1 MKLHEVLN
9 EIEYSGSL
17 SPETEITALCR
28 DSRKV
33 EKGCA
38 FVCIVGTGVDS
49 HAFAEQA
56 LAAGA
61 AALVVERDLGLPKQ
75 VLVKSTRLSWAIMCA
90 NWFGRPTE
98 QLKLIGITGTNGK
111 TSTSYLLKGVLE
123 QAGYHVGLIGTIQN
137 MIGDRVVET
146 AHTTPD
152 SYELQQ
158 LFCQMAE
165 EGCDYAV
172 MEVSS
177 HALDQERVAGC
188 RFEAGIFTNLT
199 QDHLDYHKTM
209 EQYAAAK
216 AKLFSRCKTAVL
228 NKDDAWYSVMSEGA
242 LCQKVTFSLQDDSAD
257 YTARNVRCRPDG
269 VDFECVG
276 VGVIGRIRLA
286 TPGRFSAYN
295 ALAAAACAS
304 ALGVPFDTVK
314 TALCGFGLVKGRAEV
329 VPTHEDFTVVIDF
342 AHTPDGLENI
352 CETLNTCKAGRLVTV
367 FGCGGDRD
375 RTKRPKMGATAARL
389 SDFVVVTSDN
399 PRSEEPTAIID
410 DILEGLRD
418 TKTPY
423 TVIPNRVEAITWAV
437 ENAKTGDTV
446 LLAGKGHETYQ
457 ILKDKTIH
465 LDEREVVAAAL
476 QSREK
481 KQCHILS
488 VENEE

>member
-1 MKLHEVLN
+1 MKLNEVLK
-9 EIEYSGSL
+9 EIEYSGNL
-17 SPETEITALCR
+17 SAEAEITALCR
-28 DSRKV
+28 DSRKI

-49 HAFAEQA
+49 HEFAEQA
-56 LAAGA
+56 LTEGA
-61 AALVVERDLGLPKQ
+61 AVVVVERDLGLPQQ
-75 VLVKSTRLSWAIMCA
+75 VLVKNTRFAWSVMCA

-98 QLKLIGITGTNGK
+98 RLKLVGITGTNGK
-111 TSTSYLLKGVLE
+111 TSTSYLLKAVLE
-123 QAGYHVGLIGTIQN
+123 QAGYQVGLIGTIQN
-137 MIGDRVVET
+137 MIGDRVVKT

-152 SYELQQ
+152 SYELQE
-158 LFCQMAE
+158 LFFQMAE
-165 EGCDYAV
+165 SGCEYAV

-188 RFEAGIFTNLT
+188 RFEAGVFTNLT

-209 EQYAAAK
+209 ERYAAAK
-216 AKLFSRCKTAVL
+216 AKLFSRCNVAVL
-228 NKDDAWYSVMSEGA
+228 NKDDAWYQTMCEAAS
-242 LCQKVTFSLQDDSAD
+242 CQKVTFSLQDDSAD

-276 VGVIGRIRLA
+276 MGVIGRIRLA

-295 ALAAAACAS
+295 ALAAATSAA
-304 ALGVPFDTVK
+304 ALGVSFDVIK

-329 VPTHEDFTVVIDF
+329 VPTGEDFTVVIDF

-375 RTKRPKMGATAARL
+375 RTKRPKMGAMAARL
-389 SDFVVVTSDN
+389 SDFLVVTSDN
-399 PRSEEPTAIID
+399 PRSEEPTAIIA
-410 DILEGLRD
+410 DILEGLSE

-437 ENAKTGDTV
+437 ENAQTGDTI

-465 LDEREVVAAAL
+465 LDEREVVTAAL
-476 QSREK
+476 QSRQK

>member
-9 EIEYSGSL
+9 ETEYGTNL
-17 SPETEITALCR
+17 SAETQITALCR

-38 FVCIVGTGVDS
+38 FVCIAGTGVDS

-56 LAAGA
+56 VAKGA
-61 AALVVERDLGLPKQ
+61 AVIVAERDLGLPQQ
-75 VLVKSTRLSWAIMCA
+75 VLVKNTRLAWAVMCA

-98 QLKLIGITGTNGK
+98 RLKLVGITGTNGK
-111 TSTSYLLKGVLE
+111 TSTSYLLKAVLE
-123 QAGYHVGLIGTIQN
+123 QAGYQVGLIGTIQN

-158 LFCQMAE
+158 LFYEMAE
-165 EGCDYAV
+165 AGCDYAV

-228 NKDDAWYSVMSEGA
+228 NKDDDWHTAMYNDAVG
-242 LCQKVTFSLQDDSAD
+242 QTVTFSLQDDSAD

-276 VGVIGRIRLA
+276 VGIIGRIRLA

-304 ALGVPFDTVK
+304 ALGISFDTIK

-329 VPTHEDFTVVIDF
+329 VPTEQDFTVIIDF

-352 CETLNTCKAGRLVTV
+352 CETLSTCKAGRLVTV

-410 DILEGLRD
+410 DILEGLRE

-423 TVIPNRVEAITWAV
+423 TVIPNRIDAITWAV

-476 QSREK
+476 QSRQK
-481 KQCHILS
+481 KERQFLS
-488 VENEE
+488 SKNEE